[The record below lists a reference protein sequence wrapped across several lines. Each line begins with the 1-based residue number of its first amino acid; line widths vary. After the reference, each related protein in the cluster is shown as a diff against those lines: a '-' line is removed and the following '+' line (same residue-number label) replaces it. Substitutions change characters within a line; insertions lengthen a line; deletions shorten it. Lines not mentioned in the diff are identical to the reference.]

1 MKLDDHRCSVRQH
14 ALSKSRS
21 TDDSEVQSAA
31 PFSSSV
37 GQLSNLP
44 LAVNLPDDPLLAD
57 LATEVEALVEMPKLF
72 TDAGGQ
78 IELERLLD
86 TRGRPRDGEQVND
99 GVVLEEATEGRSE
112 LEEAARSDRNC
123 LSEDSQRGRKRI
135 DGPGPTWKSG

>member
-1 MKLDDHRCSVRQH
+1 MKLDEHRCSDRQH

-21 TDDSEVQSAA
+21 TDDVKVQSAA

-44 LAVNLPDDPLLAD
+44 LAVNLPDDPLLAE
-57 LATEVEALVEMPKLF
+57 LGSEVEALVEVSKLF

-78 IELERLLD
+78 VELERLLD

-99 GVVLEEATEGRSE
+99 GVVLEEAAERGSE

-123 LSEDSQRGRKRI
+123 LSETHRGGDAK
-135 DGPGPTWKSG
+135 G